1 MPTSRASRFC
11 AFIAACALPLVGSAQ
26 PVTMPTQVSD
36 VLSIDVGGGFEYHDN
51 IFRVR
56 GGPSDTVLRGLLGL
70 RFERE
75 VSLQRFSATL
85 TLEPVKYLDFDRY
98 DYVGYSL
105 GVAWDWEVGRPVFG
119 RVEARLWQIQ
129 SPFDSVGAG
138 VNNLQRNRFLRGL
151 AGFRLTQSWS
161 VIGAADLLASD
172 NSAFGQRSADF
183 DRTAYEAG
191 FRYAPGTAIE
201 LDFVYR
207 RENGSYPNR
216 QVFDVNG
223 NLLPGAVDNGYSQD
237 ALLMRVGY
245 RPSEATRIGGS
256 IGFTRRGYDN
266 IGQRDFDGVTG
277 SLDMEWP
284 LSGQVQMRGS
294 VFRSID
300 TAELLTA
307 NYINVTG
314 FTLAPIWRLTSRVT
328 LEGVAGYSVRSYDGD
343 PGFIFT
349 GAAVRE
355 DKLIEFGIRVSY
367 EFARRVFLTADLR
380 RLDRSSNYSE
390 FDFTDNFFGLG
401 VRASF

>member
-1 MPTSRASRFC
+1 
-11 AFIAACALPLVGSAQ
+11 
-26 PVTMPTQVSD
+26 
-36 VLSIDVGGGFEYHDN
+36 
-51 IFRVR
+51 
-56 GGPSDTVLRGLLGL
+56 
-70 RFERE
+70 
-75 VSLQRFSATL
+75 
-85 TLEPVKYLDFDRY
+85 
-98 DYVGYSL
+98 
-105 GVAWDWEVGRPVFG
+105 
-119 RVEARLWQIQ
+119 
-129 SPFDSVGAG
+129 
-138 VNNLQRNRFLRGL
+138 
-151 AGFRLTQSWS
+151 
-161 VIGAADLLASD
+161 
-172 NSAFGQRSADF
+172 
-183 DRTAYEAG
+183 
-191 FRYAPGTAIE
+191 
-201 LDFVYR
+201 
-207 RENGSYPNR
+207 
-216 QVFDVNG
+216 VFDANG

-237 ALLMRVGY
+237 AVLMRVGY

-277 SLDMEWP
+277 SLDIEWP

-355 DKLIEFGIRVSY
+355 DKLIEFGIRASY

-380 RLDRSSNYSE
+380 RLDRSSNYAE